1 MLSEKE
7 VVSVLRRDYSDWI
20 HSLSEFERIA
30 FRKYSYN
37 SYDKKPNRFFERLN
51 AMLRGSYNR
60 SDKKKLEAYAT
71 AMSQAIKRFSLPH
84 DIRCFRGTDIDP
96 TIGMTIGTE
105 FYLDQFV
112 STSVVASKI
121 LPNKTY
127 TLVIYAPKGTKGAYI
142 EEVSLFPKQREFL
155 LNNDCRYKLIKR
167 IGYVIELEVMT

>member
-7 VVSVLRRDYSDWI
+7 VVNVLRRDYSDWI

-71 AMSQAIKRFSLPH
+71 AMSQAIK
-84 DIRCFRGTDIDP
+84 
-96 TIGMTIGTE
+96 
-105 FYLDQFV
+105 
-112 STSVVASKI
+112 
-121 LPNKTY
+121 
-127 TLVIYAPKGTKGAYI
+127 
-142 EEVSLFPKQREFL
+142 
-155 LNNDCRYKLIKR
+155 
-167 IGYVIELEVMT
+167 

>member
-1 MLSEKE
+1 
-7 VVSVLRRDYSDWI
+7 
-20 HSLSEFERIA
+20 
-30 FRKYSYN
+30 
-37 SYDKKPNRFFERLN
+37 
-51 AMLRGSYNR
+51 
-60 SDKKKLEAYAT
+60 
-71 AMSQAIKRFSLPH
+71 
-84 DIRCFRGTDIDP
+84 
-96 TIGMTIGTE
+96 MTIGTE